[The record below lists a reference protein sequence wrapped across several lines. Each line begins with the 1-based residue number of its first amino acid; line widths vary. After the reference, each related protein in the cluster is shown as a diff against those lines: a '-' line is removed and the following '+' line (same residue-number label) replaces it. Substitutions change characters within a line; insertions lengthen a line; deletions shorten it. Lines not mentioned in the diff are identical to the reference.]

1 MLVATAS
8 PGERE
13 AQTPPA
19 PRRDVVVV
27 VEDDDDMRR
36 MIELNLRPGGFEVLT
51 ATDGESALDLI
62 RRVEPDLV
70 LLDVMMPRMDG
81 LAVCERMREDV
92 TTRYV
97 PVIFLSAKA
106 RLEDRVAGLS
116 VGGDDYLTKPFDPV
130 ELVAR
135 VSSAIKRSKRL
146 RGLNPLTHLPGNTE
160 VEEAVYERVATG
172 ADFALL
178 HIDVDD
184 FKAFN
189 DYYGF
194 LRGDRAIRML
204 ADCARDVLAEL
215 GGADT
220 FLGHLGGDD
229 FIAVLHSDVAE
240 KVAARLAACWD
251 ERIVSL
257 YDPADL
263 EKGYIEIRNRRRD
276 VCRFARMTISIGVA
290 TTAVHRFSSHRRA
303 AEIASEMK
311 HVAKGM
317 TGSAFAVDR
326 RTSE

>member
-1 MLVATAS
+1 MLVATVT
-8 PGERE
+8 PGEHE
-13 AQTPPA
+13 AQTSPA

-51 ATDGESALDLI
+51 ASDGRSALELI

-70 LLDVMMPRMDG
+70 LLDVMMPAMDG
-81 LAVCERMREDV
+81 LEVCERMREEV
-92 TTRYV
+92 ATRYV

-106 RLEDRVAGLS
+106 RLEDRVAGLT

-160 VEEAVYERVATG
+160 VEEAVYEKVATG
-172 ADFALL
+172 ADFGLL
-178 HIDVDD
+178 HIDADD

-204 ADCARDVLAEL
+204 ADCARDALADAGEK
-215 GGADT
+215 AY

-229 FIAVLHSDVAE
+229 FIAVVHSDVAE
-240 KVAARLAACWD
+240 SVAGQLTKCWD

-257 YDPADL
+257 YDAGDL
-263 EKGYIEIRNRRRD
+263 ERGYIEIRNRRRD
-276 VCRFARMTISIGVA
+276 VCRFPTMTISIGIA
-290 TTAVHRFSSHRRA
+290 TTAAHRFSSHRRA
-303 AEIASEMK
+303 AEIATEMK
-311 HVAKGM
+311 HVAKRDE
-317 TGSAFAVDR
+317 GSTFAVDR

>member
-1 MLVATAS
+1 MLVATAT

-13 AQTPPA
+13 ANIPSQ

-51 ATDGESALDLI
+51 ATDGASALELI

-81 LAVCERMREDV
+81 LEVCERMREEV

-106 RLEDRVAGLS
+106 RLEDRVAGLT

-160 VEEAVYERVATG
+160 VEEAVYEKVASG

-204 ADCARDVLAEL
+204 AECARDALAKA
-215 GGADT
+215 GDDAY

-229 FIAVLHSDVAE
+229 FISVVHSDVAE
-240 KVAARLAACWD
+240 EVAKEIIACWD
-251 ERIVSL
+251 ERIVPL
-257 YDPADL
+257 YDPADI
-263 EKGYIEIRNRRRD
+263 EQGYIEIRNRRRD
-276 VCRFARMTISIGVA
+276 VCRFPRMTISVGIA
-290 TTAVHRFSSHRRA
+290 TTAAHRFSSHRRA
-303 AEIASEMK
+303 AEIAAEMK
-311 HVAKGM
+311 HVAKRQ
-317 TGSAFAVDR
+317 TGSSFAVDR

>member
-1 MLVATAS
+1 MLVATAA

-13 AQTPPA
+13 AHTPPPA
-19 PRRDVVVV
+19 RRDVVVV
-27 VEDDDDMRR
+27 VEDDEDMRR
-36 MIELNLRPGGFEVLT
+36 MIELNLRPGGFEVIT
-51 ATDGESALDLI
+51 ASDGRSALDLI

-70 LLDVMMPRMDG
+70 LLDVMMPTMDG
-81 LAVCERMREDV
+81 LEVCERMREEV
-92 TTRYV
+92 ATRYV

-106 RLEDRVAGLS
+106 RLEDRVAGLT

-135 VSSAIKRSKRL
+135 VKSAIKRSKRL

-204 ADCARDVLAEL
+204 ADCARDAMTAA
-215 GGADT
+215 GDRGY

-229 FIAVLHSDVAE
+229 FIAVVHSDVSEA
-240 KVAARLAACWD
+240 VAQKITECWD

-263 EKGYIEIRNRRRD
+263 ERGYIEIRNRRRD
-276 VCRFARMTISIGVA
+276 VCRFPRMGVSIGIA
-290 TTAVHRFSSHRRA
+290 TTAAHRFSSHRRA
-303 AEIASEMK
+303 AEIATEMK
-311 HVAKGM
+311 HVAKR
-317 TGSAFAVDR
+317 TEGSSFAVDR
-326 RTSE
+326 RTTE